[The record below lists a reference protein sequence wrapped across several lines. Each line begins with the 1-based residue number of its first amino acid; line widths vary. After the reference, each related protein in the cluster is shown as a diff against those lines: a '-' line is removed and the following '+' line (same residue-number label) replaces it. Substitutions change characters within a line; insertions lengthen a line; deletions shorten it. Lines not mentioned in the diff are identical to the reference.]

1 MEAQNVC
8 STNNPEKSFR
18 ENRLNQLEQ
27 VFTWFL
33 SWHRCKMTSW
43 CFKVEEDGN
52 EKCVFLIIDDVEQG
66 KVDEI
71 EDKGDS
77 LLVSIFRKID
87 LNWISPVET
96 AM

>member
-1 MEAQNVC
+1 MEEQNVC
-8 STNNPEKSFR
+8 GTNNPEKSFR

-52 EKCVFLIIDDVEQG
+52 KECVFLIIDDVEQG

-71 EDKGDS
+71 EDEGDS
-77 LLVSIFRKID
+77 LLVSIFRKIE

-96 AM
+96 AL